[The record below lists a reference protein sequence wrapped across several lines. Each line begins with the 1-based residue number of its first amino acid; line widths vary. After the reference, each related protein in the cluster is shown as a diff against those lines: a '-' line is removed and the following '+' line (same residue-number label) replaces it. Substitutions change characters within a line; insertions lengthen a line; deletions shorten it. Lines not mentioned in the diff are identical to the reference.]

1 MADGLK
7 VWDASGNLIVDTAT
21 RMSRVLGTTIVSAGA
36 IGSITD
42 AGFATGT
49 PYCIALRTNAGT
61 PTQPNGSM
69 APPIINIVGTTLNYN
84 VLSPS
89 NDHLLIYGVY

>member
-7 VWDASGNLIVDTAT
+7 VWDASGNLTFDGTT
-21 RMSRVLGTTIVSAGA
+21 RISRVLGSIGVSAGA
-36 IGSITD
+36 TGSVTD

-49 PYCIALRTNAGT
+49 PYCICVRTNAGT
-61 PTQPNGSM
+61 PTQPNNSNI
-69 APPIINIVGTTLNYN
+69 PPIISFAGTTMSYN
-84 VLSPS
+84 VAAPS

>member
-1 MADGLK
+1 MAVGLK
-7 VWDASGNLIVDTAT
+7 VRDASGNLIVDETT
-21 RMSRVLGTTIVSAGA
+21 RLSRVLGTTLVGAGA
-36 IGSITD
+36 IGSITN

-69 APPIINIVGTTLNYN
+69 APPIITFVGTTMNYN